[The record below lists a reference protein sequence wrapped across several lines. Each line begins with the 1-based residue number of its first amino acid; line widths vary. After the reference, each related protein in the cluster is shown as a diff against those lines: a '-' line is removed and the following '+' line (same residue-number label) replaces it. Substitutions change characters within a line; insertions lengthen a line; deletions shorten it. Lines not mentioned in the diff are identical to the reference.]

1 LTLNS
6 RDRND
11 CARFCLLPAGFMENH
26 SRNEIEAAITHECA
40 HIQRDDFRKNLF
52 YEIAGLFTLFL
63 PLTCFNP
70 FTHR

>member
-1 LTLNS
+1 
-6 RDRND
+6 
-11 CARFCLLPAGFMENH
+11 MENH